1 MKMQRTVVEYGDFL
15 CRRCFD
21 SRYNVHLSHRDVKE
35 IEGTCPSCKKQV
47 RLVVDLKLGGRIK
60 MLGKW

>member
-35 IEGTCPSCKKQV
+35 IEGTCPSCKK
-47 RLVVDLKLGGRIK
+47 LGGRIK

>member
-1 MKMQRTVVEYGDFL
+1 MKMQKTVVEYGDFL

-21 SRYNVHLSHRDVKE
+21 RRYNVHLSHRDVKE
-35 IEGTCPSCKKQV
+35 TEGHCPCCKRDC

-60 MLGKW
+60 LFGKW